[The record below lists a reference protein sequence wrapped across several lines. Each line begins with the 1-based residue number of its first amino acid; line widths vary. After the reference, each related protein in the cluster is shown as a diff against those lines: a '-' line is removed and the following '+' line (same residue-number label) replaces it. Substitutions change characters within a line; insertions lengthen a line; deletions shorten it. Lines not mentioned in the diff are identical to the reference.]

1 MKHYLYSDRWED
13 TNPITLMESVSMTRL
28 TSWVEILF
36 TFSKTTPKIN
46 F

>member
-1 MKHYLYSDRWED
+1 MKHNLYSDRWED
-13 TNPITLMESVSMTRL
+13 TNRITLMEIVSMTRL

-36 TFSKTTPKIN
+36 TFLKTTPKIN

>member
-13 TNPITLMESVSMTRL
+13 TNRITLMESVSMTRL